1 MAKDLYP
8 EQIKEKKKKNPLQFN
23 NKKINNLTFKMVRF
37 PVADKMEQTG
47 KT

>member
-1 MAKDLYP
+1 MTKDLYP
-8 EQIKEKKKKNPLQFN
+8 EQIKEKKKKPLQFN

-37 PVADKMEQTG
+37 PAADKMEQTG